1 MLAPADLTRVIERA
15 RASLDADAVA
25 LLATV
30 QWPGGELVVPL
41 RTGRN
46 LVGRKRGSV
55 GPVALEQAQ
64 WIITCGDGVAEVE
77 DAASTN
83 LSVLVPRDRAPSV
96 DLGEHLRGFAAL
108 FETAGVVALP
118 HANTASPDR
127 RHRLATGDVLRGC
140 YAAFVFAW
148 RSR

>member
-1 MLAPADLTRVIERA
+1 MIERA
-15 RASLDADAVA
+15 RASLDADADADAVA

-30 QWPGGELVVPL
+30 LWPGGELVVPL
-41 RTGRN
+41 RPGRN
-46 LVGRKRGSV
+46 LVGRKRGAT
-55 GPVALEQAQ
+55 GPVALEPAQ

-83 LSVLVPRDRAPSV
+83 LSVLVPRDLVASV
-96 DLGEHLRGFAAL
+96 DLGKHLRGFVAL
-108 FETAGVVALP
+108 FETAGLVALP
-118 HANTASPDR
+118 HANTAPPER

-148 RSR
+148 RSS